1 MATFAGLDASLSF
14 PAGRGWKGGGGPGA
28 AARGAG
34 GPGGRAGGGG
44 ATLRRLCPR
53 LPAEPRR
60 REAAPRG
67 ARRPRLRNR
76 PPLAR
81 PSAPV
86 ARPTPGGGLGAPWSP
101 RPRALAQRVGKLR
114 GPLPHTAAPSFSGR
128 PPHPS
133 LSPTLPSPGPPD
145 RQAPESWRGASRIG
159 RMYPQGRHPVS
170 RGPGCG
176 EVGDAGRPGT
186 QTWASPP
193 RPRFSPASPSS
204 SRSWRSATA
213 SKKNSSFFRLSTTGK
228 G

>member
-1 MATFAGLDASLSF
+1 MATFAGLDGSLSF
-14 PAGRGWKGGGGPGA
+14 PTGPGWKGGGGPGA

-101 RPRALAQRVGKLR
+101 RHRALTRGAGELQ
-114 GPLPHTAAPSFSGR
+114 GPLPHAAAPSFSGR
-128 PPHPS
+128 PPTPA
-133 LSPTLPSPGPPD
+133 SPPPRLLLAPPD
-145 RQAPESWRGASRIG
+145 RQAPESWRRASRIG

-170 RGPGCG
+170 GGPGCG
-176 EVGDAGRPGT
+176 EVGGAGRPGT
-186 QTWASPP
+186 QTWASPLKTP
-193 RPRFSPASPSS
+193 LQSGQPFKFSILEICDRIKEEFQFLQAQYH
-204 SRSWRSATA
+204 R
-213 SKKNSSFFRLSTTGK
+213 
-228 G
+228 